1 MCVCILDCRA
11 LCHSECKEQLPL
23 PCVPTVHTP
32 KKKQKVSHFWSLSLS
47 LSLSLSCLHYFI
59 FCSLFLLSSSSLFRR
74 ILICQFSVLTPSL
87 VFLLLSF
94 TASRRSNHA
103 VWIKLASTGYQGKTH
118 THTHTKQLQLYIS
131 LLKTLF
137 LSPPLFLSN
146 ERAIK
151 ELKERLLT
159 ARGTPNFDKVEDV
172 NVICGC
178 LKQFLLQLQE
188 PLVTNK
194 LRMSFINAI
203 GKQIIITQILFYYDL
218 LLQIM
223 KIWHWPVYWSL

>member
-1 MCVCILDCRA
+1 MYLLYILLRRNKK
-11 LCHSECKEQLPL
+11 LVIFEVFVCHS
-23 PCVPTVHTP
+23 H
-32 KKKQKVSHFWSLSLS
+32 SLL
-47 LSLSLSCLHYFI
+47 CLHYFI

-87 VFLLLSF
+87 VFPLLSF
-94 TASRRSNHA
+94 TASRRSNHV

-118 THTHTKQLQLYIS
+118 THTKQLQLYIS
-131 LLKTLF
+131 LLKTLSF
-137 LSPPLFLSN
+137 SPPLFLSN

-203 GKQIIITQILFYYDL
+203 GKQIIITQVLFYYDL
-218 LLQIM
+218 LL
-223 KIWHWPVYWSL
+223 